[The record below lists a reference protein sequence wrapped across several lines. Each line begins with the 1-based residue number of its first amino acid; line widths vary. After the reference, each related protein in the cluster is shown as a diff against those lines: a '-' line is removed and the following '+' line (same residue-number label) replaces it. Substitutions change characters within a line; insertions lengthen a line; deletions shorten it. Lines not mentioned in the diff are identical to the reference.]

1 MIHDFVIYLD
11 DLGNEFASPYD
22 LVLYHLAGDENLLL
36 K

>member
-1 MIHDFVIYLD
+1 MAHDFVTYLD

-22 LVLYHLAGDENLLL
+22 LVLYHLAGDESPLL